1 MAIVNEHISADVVEA
16 TEFPD
21 MAQRYRIF
29 GVPKSVITVD
39 EQQVEFEGA
48 LPEQMFLEALLQAL
62 GAEEET
68 DEDK

>member
-1 MAIVNEHISADVVEA
+1 
-16 TEFPD
+16 

-48 LPEQMFLEALLQAL
+48 VPEKVFVEALLRAL
-62 GAEEET
+62 GSDEET
-68 DEDK
+68 EVDD